1 MARAYCTRFTGGTP
15 LPLLK
20 PATTKST
27 LQLAVPRGGVL
38 LLRVWKGRPLD
49 SLVVSNIR
57 QRPLRSAISILGVAL
72 GVALVMLFTGLA
84 HGMSEDL
91 QKRSSNV
98 SAEIIF
104 TRPGSIGLTSSS
116 ANLSTKYVDLLR
128 KVEGVESVTPVIT
141 YFYPSGSFGIDKVD
155 GVEWDSF
162 AKMNNLRLVQ
172 GHAPNAPDEIVI
184 DETKAGRNHPVGSTL
199 KVFGPTLYRVAG
211 IYAPESG
218 ARAKMSLKSLQDA
231 LEAPD
236 KCTFIYIKVK
246 NPSEQVAVAKR
257 IDAMFPGNKIQ
268 FTREVFASIES
279 SIPGL
284 SVFLRV
290 LVGLAAIVSALV
302 VMLAMHTTI
311 TERTREIGILKA
323 MGASRA
329 YIISEIEREA
339 LLISFLG
346 LLVGFVLAALAGFGI
361 HKATG
366 LIFQFGGWWA
376 LTAALIGL
384 LGGAVGAFYPAAR
397 AANLDPVTAL
407 AYE

>member
-1 MARAYCTRFTGGTP
+1 M
-15 LPLLK
+15 
-20 PATTKST
+20 
-27 LQLAVPRGGVL
+27 
-38 LLRVWKGRPLD
+38 D

-104 TRPGSIGLTSSS
+104 TRPGSMQLTSSS
-116 ANLSTKYVDLLR
+116 ANLNTKYAELLQNI
-128 KVEGVESVTPVIT
+128 EGVESVTPVIR
-141 YFYPSGSFGIDKVD
+141 YFYPSGSFGVD
-155 GVEWDSF
+155 QVEGVDWESF
-162 AKMNNLRLVQ
+162 SKMNNIRIIH
-172 GHAPNAPDEIVI
+172 GHAPVASDEVVI
-184 DETKAGRNHPVGSTL
+184 DETKASRNHPVGSLL
-199 KVFGPTLYRVAG
+199 KIFGDKQYRVAG

-218 ARAKMSLKSLQDA
+218 ARAKVTLASLQET
-231 LEAPD
+231 LEVPS
-236 KCTFIYIKVK
+236 KCTFIYIKLK
-246 NPSEQVAVAKR
+246 NPADQVAVARR
-257 IDAMFPGNKIQ
+257 IEEQFPGNKIQ
-268 FTREVFASIES
+268 FTREVFATIEN

-284 SVFLRV
+284 NVFLRV
-290 LVGLAAIVSALV
+290 LVGLAAVVSALV

-323 MGASRA
+323 MGASRS
-329 YIISEIEREA
+329 YIIGEIEREA
-339 LLISFLG
+339 VLISFLG
-346 LLVGFVLAALAGFGI
+346 LVAGFVLAAIAGFGI

-384 LGGAVGAFYPAAR
+384 AGGALGAFYPAAR
-397 AANLDPVTAL
+397 AANLDPVNAL

>member
-1 MARAYCTRFTGGTP
+1 M
-15 LPLLK
+15 
-20 PATTKST
+20 
-27 LQLAVPRGGVL
+27 
-38 LLRVWKGRPLD
+38 D

-57 QRPLRSAISILGVAL
+57 QRPMRSAISILGVAL
-72 GVALVMLFTGLA
+72 GVALIMLFTGLA

-104 TRPGSIGLTSSS
+104 TRPGSMQLTSSS
-116 ANLSTKYVDLLR
+116 ANLNTKYVELLQNI
-128 KVEGVESVTPVIT
+128 EGVESVTPVIR
-141 YFYPSGSFGIDKVD
+141 YFYPSGSFGIDQVE
-155 GVEWDSF
+155 GIEWDSF
-162 AKMNNLRLVQ
+162 SKMNNIRIIQ
-172 GHAPNAPDEIVI
+172 GRAPSAPDDVVI
-184 DETKAGRNHPVGSTL
+184 DETKASRNHPVGSTL
-199 KVFGPTLYRVAG
+199 KIFGDRQYRVVG

-218 ARAKMSLKSLQDA
+218 ARAKLTLASLQET
-231 LEAPD
+231 LEVPG
-236 KCTFIYIKVK
+236 KCTFIFIKLK
-246 NPSEQVAVAKR
+246 NPADQVTVARR
-257 IDAMFPGNKIQ
+257 IEEKFPGNKIQ
-268 FTREVFASIES
+268 FTREVFATIEN

-284 SVFLRV
+284 NIFLRV
-290 LVGLAAIVSALV
+290 LVGLAAVVSALV

-323 MGASRA
+323 MGASRR

-346 LLVGFVLAALAGFGI
+346 MVVGFALAWLAGFGI

-384 LGGAVGAFYPAAR
+384 AGGALGAFYPAAR
-397 AANLDPVTAL
+397 AANLDPVNAL

>member
-1 MARAYCTRFTGGTP
+1 M
-15 LPLLK
+15 
-20 PATTKST
+20 
-27 LQLAVPRGGVL
+27 
-38 LLRVWKGRPLD
+38 D

-57 QRPLRSAISILGVAL
+57 QRPLRSAISVLGVAL

-84 HGMSEDL
+84 HGMSDDL

-98 SAEIIF
+98 KAEIIF
-104 TRPGSIGLTSSS
+104 TRPGSIQLTSSS
-116 ANLSTKYVDLLR
+116 ANLNTKYVELL
-128 KVEGVESVTPVIT
+128 KKIEGVESATPVIR
-141 YFYPSGSFGIDKVD
+141 YFYPSGSFGVD
-155 GVEWDSF
+155 QVEGIEWDGFS
-162 AKMNNLRLVQ
+162 KMNNIRLIQ
-172 GHAPNAPDEIVI
+172 GHAPSSADEIVI
-184 DETKAGRNHPVGSTL
+184 DETKAARKHPVGSTL
-199 KVFGPTLYRVAG
+199 KVFGEKLYRVAG

-218 ARAKMSLKSLQDA
+218 ARAKMTLPALQEV

-236 KCTFIYIKVK
+236 KCTFIYVKVK

-257 IDAMFPGNKIQ
+257 IDAAFPGNKIQ
-268 FTREVFASIES
+268 FTREVFASIEN

-284 SVFLRV
+284 NIFMRV
-290 LVGLAAIVSALV
+290 LVGLAAVVSALV

-323 MGASRA
+323 MGASRG

-346 LLVGFVLAALAGFGI
+346 LLVGFVLAAIAGFGI
-361 HKATG
+361 HKMTG
-366 LIFQFGGWWA
+366 LVFEFGGWWA

-384 LGGAVGAFYPAAR
+384 LGGALGAFYPAAR
-397 AANLDPVTAL
+397 AANLDPVNAL

>member
-1 MARAYCTRFTGGTP
+1 M
-15 LPLLK
+15 
-20 PATTKST
+20 
-27 LQLAVPRGGVL
+27 
-38 LLRVWKGRPLD
+38 
-49 SLVVSNIR
+49 
-57 QRPLRSAISILGVAL
+57 RSAISIRGVAL
-72 GVALVMLFTGLA
+72 GVALIMLFTGLA

-104 TRPGSIGLTSSS
+104 TRPGSMQLTSSS
-116 ANLSTKYVDLLR
+116 ANLNTKYVELLQNI
-128 KVEGVESVTPVIT
+128 EGVEAVTPVIR
-141 YFYPSGSFGIDKVD
+141 YFYPSGSFGVD
-155 GVEWDSF
+155 QVEGIEWDSF
-162 AKMNNLRLVQ
+162 SKMNNIRIIQ
-172 GHAPNAPDEIVI
+172 GRAPSATDDVVI
-184 DETKAGRNHPVGSTL
+184 DETKASRNHPVGSTL
-199 KVFGPTLYRVAG
+199 KIFGDRQYRVVG

-218 ARAKMSLKSLQDA
+218 ARAKVTLASLQET
-231 LEAPD
+231 LEAPG
-236 KCTFIYIKVK
+236 KCTFIFIKLK
-246 NPSEQVAVAKR
+246 NPADQVTVARR
-257 IDAMFPGNKIQ
+257 IEEKFPGNKIQ
-268 FTREVFASIES
+268 FTREVFATIEN

-284 SVFLRV
+284 NIFLNV
-290 LVGLAAIVSALV
+290 LVGLAAVVSALV

-323 MGASRA
+323 MGASRR

-346 LLVGFVLAALAGFGI
+346 MVVGFALAALAGFGI

-384 LGGAVGAFYPAAR
+384 AGGALGAFYPAAR
-397 AANLDPVTAL
+397 AANLDPVNAL

>member
-1 MARAYCTRFTGGTP
+1 
-15 LPLLK
+15 
-20 PATTKST
+20 
-27 LQLAVPRGGVL
+27 
-38 LLRVWKGRPLD
+38 LD

-57 QRPLRSAISILGVAL
+57 QRPMRSAISILGVAL

-104 TRPGSIGLTSSS
+104 TRPGSMQLTTSS
-116 ANLSTKYVDLLR
+116 ANLNTKYVELLQNI
-128 KVEGVESVTPVIT
+128 EGVESATPVIR
-141 YFYPSGSFGIDKVD
+141 YFYPSGSFGVD
-155 GVEWDSF
+155 QVEGIEWDSF
-162 AKMNNLRLVQ
+162 SKMNNIRIVQ
-172 GHAPNAPDEIVI
+172 GRAPSATDDVVI
-184 DETKAGRNHPVGSTL
+184 DETKASRNHPVGSTL
-199 KVFGPTLYRVAG
+199 KIFGDRQYHVVG

-218 ARAKMSLKSLQDA
+218 ARAKVTLASLQES
-231 LEAPD
+231 LEAPA
-236 KCTFIYIKVK
+236 KCTFIFIKLK
-246 NPSEQVAVAKR
+246 NPADQVAVARR
-257 IDAMFPGNKIQ
+257 IEEKFPGNKIQ
-268 FTREVFASIES
+268 FTREVFATIEN

-284 SVFLRV
+284 NIFLRV
-290 LVGLAAIVSALV
+290 LVGLAAVVSALV

-323 MGASRA
+323 MGASRS

-346 LLVGFVLAALAGFGI
+346 MIVGFALAWLAGFGI

-384 LGGAVGAFYPAAR
+384 AGGALGAFYPAAR
-397 AANLDPVTAL
+397 AANLDPVNAL

>member
-1 MARAYCTRFTGGTP
+1 M
-15 LPLLK
+15 
-20 PATTKST
+20 
-27 LQLAVPRGGVL
+27 
-38 LLRVWKGRPLD
+38 D
-49 SLVVSNIR
+49 SLVVSNLR

-72 GVALVMLFTGLA
+72 GVALVMIFTGLA

-98 SAEIIF
+98 TAEIIF
-104 TRPGSIGLTSSS
+104 TRPGSLSLTSSS
-116 ANLSTKYVDLLR
+116 ANLSTKYVELL
-128 KVEGVESVTPVIT
+128 KQIDGVESVSPVIR
-141 YFYPSGSFGIDKVD
+141 YFYQSGAWGVD
-155 GVEWDSF
+155 QVEGVDWDSF
-162 AKMNNLRLVQ
+162 SRMNGIRLVQ

-184 DETKAGRNHPVGSTL
+184 DETKAARNHPVGSTL
-199 KVFGPTLYRVAG
+199 KVFGPNLYRVAG

-218 ARAKMSLKSLQDA
+218 ARAKMSLKALQDA
-231 LEAPD
+231 LESPE
-236 KCTFIYIKVK
+236 KCTFIYVKVK
-246 NPSEQVAVAKR
+246 NPSDQVAVAKR
-257 IDAMFPGNKIQ
+257 IDQAYQGNKIQ

-284 SVFLRV
+284 NIFMRV

-346 LLVGFVLAALAGFGI
+346 LIVGFVLAWIAGFGI

-376 LTAALIGL
+376 LTAAMIGL
-384 LGGAVGAFYPAAR
+384 LGGALGALYPATR